1 MFTMNYISIFVAY
14 FVDYM
19 TTDHNDVGRF
29 GQQTQS
35 GNLLVA
41 QMSFTRSLYAQ
52 MTRKNNDTSKT
63 HHK

>member
-14 FVDYM
+14 FVDYV

-41 QMSFTRSLYAQ
+41 QMSFTRSL
-52 MTRKNNDTSKT
+52 
-63 HHK
+63 